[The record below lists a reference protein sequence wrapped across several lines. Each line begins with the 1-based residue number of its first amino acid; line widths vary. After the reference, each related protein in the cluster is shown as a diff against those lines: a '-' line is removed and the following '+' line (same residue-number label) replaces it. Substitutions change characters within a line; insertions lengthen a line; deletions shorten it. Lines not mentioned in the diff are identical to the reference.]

1 VNNLGADVAQMRRTR
16 RADSGEM
23 VKLED
28 GRMKTCRHC
37 NSVESDNTY
46 VCSVCQRA
54 LLPAGPSRRT
64 LQKTA
69 LTVAIPIVVWVV
81 MTRLLG

>member
-1 VNNLGADVAQMRRTR
+1 M
-16 RADSGEM
+16 M
-23 VKLED
+23 KLED
-28 GRMKTCRHC
+28 ARMKTCRHC
-37 NSVESDNTY
+37 HSVESDNTY

-64 LQKTA
+64 LQKTG

>member
-1 VNNLGADVAQMRRTR
+1 
-16 RADSGEM
+16 
-23 VKLED
+23 
-28 GRMKTCRHC
+28 MKTCRHC

>member
-1 VNNLGADVAQMRRTR
+1 M
-16 RADSGEM
+16 M
-23 VKLED
+23 KLED
-28 GRMKTCRHC
+28 AQMKTCRHC

-64 LQKTA
+64 LQRTA

-81 MTRLLG
+81 MTHLLN

>member
-1 VNNLGADVAQMRRTR
+1 M
-16 RADSGEM
+16 M
-23 VKLED
+23 KLED
-28 GRMKTCRHC
+28 ARMKTCRHC

-46 VCSVCQRA
+46 TCSVCQRA
-54 LLPAGPSRRT
+54 LLPAGPSRRA

-69 LTVAIPIVVWVV
+69 LTLAIPIVVWVV